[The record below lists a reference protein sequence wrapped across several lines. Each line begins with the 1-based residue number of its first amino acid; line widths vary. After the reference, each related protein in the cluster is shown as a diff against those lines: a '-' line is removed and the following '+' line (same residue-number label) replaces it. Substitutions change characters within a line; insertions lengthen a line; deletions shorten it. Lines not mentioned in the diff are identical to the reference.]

1 VLIEVVDAVAA
12 RRALVARSLRCPG
25 CGGVLAPWGRTRTRT
40 VRDLAG
46 ARLTVR
52 PDRARCTGCGATH
65 VLLDAALLARRSA
78 TARLIGSAL
87 VRAAQGQPHQRIGDV
102 LDTPVGTVRG
112 WVRRAR
118 ATAVE
123 LWQLGVQAVVT
134 LEADA
139 LPTRDRA
146 DPLAAALDAL
156 AAAAAAAR
164 RRFGPAVGPPWTAIT
179 VLTSGRL
186 LAPVPTG

>member
-1 VLIEVVDAVAA
+1 MIEVVDVMAA
-12 RRALVARSLRCPG
+12 RRALVARRLRCPG
-25 CGGVLAPWGRTRTRT
+25 CQGVLAPWGRTRTRT
-40 VRDLAG
+40 VRDLGA

-65 VLLDAALLARRSA
+65 VVLDAALLARRSA
-78 TARLIGSAL
+78 TARMIGSAL
-87 VRAAQGQPHQRIGDV
+87 VRAAQGQPHHQIADI
-102 LDTPVGTVRG
+102 LDTPVDTVRG

-123 LWQLGVQAVVT
+123 LWQLGVAAVVT
-134 LEADA
+134 LDRDA
-139 LPTRDRA
+139 LPTRDRS

-164 RRFGPAVGPPWTAIT
+164 RRFGPAIGPPWTAIT
-179 VLTSGRL
+179 VLTHGRL
-186 LAPVPTG
+186 LAPAPTG

>member
-1 VLIEVVDAVAA
+1 MVAA
-12 RRALVARSLRCPG
+12 RRALATRRLRCPG
-25 CGGVLAPWGRTRTRT
+25 CGGVLAPWGRTRART
-40 VRDLAG
+40 VRDLDG
-46 ARLTVR
+46 VRLRVR

-78 TARLIGSAL
+78 TARVIGTALI
-87 VRAAQGQPHQRIGDV
+87 RAAGGQSHRRIADA
-102 LDTPVGTVRG
+102 LDTPADTVRG

-134 LEADA
+134 LDRDA
-139 LPTRDRA
+139 LPTRDRP

-156 AAAAAAAR
+156 AAAAIAAR

-179 VLTSGRL
+179 VLTRGRL
-186 LAPVPTG
+186 LAPVPAG